1 MAYLALLS
9 GLTISAVAIYYS
21 VAGLVAIFA
30 AAVVPIIVMG
40 VVLEV
45 SKLVATVWLKLNW
58 QRAPYFIRT
67 YLLIAITIL
76 MIITSM
82 GIFGF
87 LSKAHSDQGLISGD
101 VGAKL
106 VLVDEKIKIEREN
119 IENARSLIAQLD
131 GVVNAL
137 TTGQDRT
144 LRRKDGSE
152 FTVSSAERALTTR
165 RSQAKDRAA
174 LTNQIEES
182 QSIIVK
188 LQEESAPIRAE
199 VRKVEAEV
207 GPIKYI
213 AALIYGDNPET
224 NLLERAVRWVIITIV
239 IVFDP
244 LAIILLLAS
253 QYSFQ
258 WFREVKE
265 QESDET
271 TEFFDKAKKIAKEI
285 DNDKYVAPLTNEQ
298 LRQINDLADQARVEP
313 SLYEEIRTHTEKEIP
328 PTPSTA
334 LGGDITAPEE
344 TVEEISIDQWNM
356 MIAEAEIAIED
367 DEDSKIIN
375 AATVHEQTA
384 MTRWK
389 KENPDSSLKIQRHL
403 LRKRVIKELPWTAY
417 IDTVNHDA
425 EEARKWAEENP
436 QTSESTAAK
445 EWAEEVT
452 YMENVDG
459 EQVKKTLDGYQQ
471 NAEQGEST
479 LWQRIKKGN

>member
-1 MAYLALLS
+1 MKINTSDKIMAYLALLS

-239 IVFDP
+239 
-244 LAIILLLAS
+244 
-253 QYSFQ
+253 
-258 WFREVKE
+258 
-265 QESDET
+265 T
-271 TEFFDKAKKIAKEI
+271 
-285 DNDKYVAPLTNEQ
+285 
-298 LRQINDLADQARVEP
+298 
-313 SLYEEIRTHTEKEIP
+313 
-328 PTPSTA
+328 
-334 LGGDITAPEE
+334 
-344 TVEEISIDQWNM
+344 
-356 MIAEAEIAIED
+356 
-367 DEDSKIIN
+367 
-375 AATVHEQTA
+375 
-384 MTRWK
+384 
-389 KENPDSSLKIQRHL
+389 SSL
-403 LRKRVIKELPWTAY
+403 
-417 IDTVNHDA
+417 
-425 EEARKWAEENP
+425 
-436 QTSESTAAK
+436 
-445 EWAEEVT
+445 
-452 YMENVDG
+452 
-459 EQVKKTLDGYQQ
+459 
-471 NAEQGEST
+471 
-479 LWQRIKKGN
+479 